1 MKQKLLKFERH
12 TLRRY
17 TDIHSYGSIT
27 KTLLFE
33 KRIIGA
39 IMPAA
44 LTEFSDAAAEIT
56 KIEQEGLRI
65 VNYKKMYTPAENHI
79 NMYDIVLENNSIT
92 QYKVIKVYDYKKYG
106 KLGKHT
112 KVILAELS

>member
-1 MKQKLLKFERH
+1 MKQKLLRFEQH

-17 TDIHSYGSIT
+17 TDTYSYGSVT

-33 KRIIGA
+33 KGIIGA

-65 VNYKKMYTPAENHI
+65 VNYKKMYTPVENDI
-79 NMYDIVLENNSIT
+79 SMYDIVLENNHVI